1 MLPESIRALI
11 EDEQHR
17 QDGRLVEGIEL
28 DRYVKKLGDRAELLS
43 DSVAGR
49 CRGFVAFYCNDEST
63 KQAYITMVL
72 VAPEY
77 RRLGIG
83 SALVSCVLELARR
96 RGFTTCRL
104 EVAESNAAASAIY
117 SALGFV
123 LVERR
128 DGRQLLEVRL

>member
-1 MLPESIRALI
+1 MLPDAIRALI
-11 EDEQHR
+11 EEEQRR
-17 QDGRLVEGIEL
+17 QNGHLVEGIEL
-28 DRYVKKLGDRAELLS
+28 DQYLKKLGDFAELVS

-72 VAPEY
+72 VAPEH

-83 SALVSCVLELARR
+83 SALVSCVLDLARR

-104 EVAESNAAASAIY
+104 EVAESNADAFAIY

-128 DGRQLLEVRL
+128 GDRQLLEVRL

>member
-1 MLPESIRALI
+1 MLPDAIRTLI

-17 QDGRLVEGIEL
+17 QGGHLVEGIDL
-28 DRYVKKLGDRAELLS
+28 DQYLKKLGECAELLS

-63 KQAYITMVL
+63 RQAYITMVL

-77 RRLGIG
+77 RRLGIA
-83 SALVSCVLELARR
+83 SALVSCVLTLARR

-104 EVAESNAAASAIY
+104 EVAESNVGAY
-117 SALGFV
+117 SVYTALGFV

-128 DGRQLLEVRL
+128 GPRQLLEVRL